1 MPTPTPTP
9 TGPLV
14 LVTGG
19 TGFLALWV
27 ITQLLRQGYRV
38 RTTVRSLSKSAH
50 ITSCLHEAGIP
61 SEQIATLEIVPADLL
76 ADAGWPA
83 AVAGATYIQHVASP
97 FPAHAPSD
105 ENELITP
112 AREGTLR
119 VLRAARDARAV
130 KRVVLTS
137 SFAAVGYGHAFEYEG
152 ADSERGFT
160 EEDWTDLQGPREVL
174 AYPKSKTVA
183 ERAAWEFMDDTT
195 KESSAADKQK
205 QKQKQPFDLVTVCPV
220 SILGPALG
228 KEDGTSF
235 RTLLELLTGNAPGIP
250 KLHWGIVDVR
260 DCAKMHLLAM
270 TTPAAA
276 GERFLC
282 IGEGALWME
291 DIAKVLRRDLGEK
304 ARKVPTR
311 VLPNVLVRLVALVW
325 PVVKSVLP
333 ELGHEK
339 KISNAKAR
347 NILGWEWEYSSEQ
360 AVVAG
365 AESLFKFG
373 ILQG

>member
-1 MPTPTPTP
+1 MSTQ
-9 TGPLV
+9 PLV

-27 ITQLLRQGYRV
+27 ITHLLREGYRV
-38 RTTVRSLSKSAH
+38 RTTVRSLSKASH
-50 ITSCLHEAGIP
+50 IHSCLGEAGIP
-61 SEQIATLEIVPADLL
+61 PDQIATLEIVPADLL
-76 ADAGWPA
+76 SDAGWPA

-105 ENELITP
+105 ENELIVP

-119 VLRAARDARAV
+119 VLRAARDAGTV
-130 KRVVLTS
+130 KRVVVTS

-152 ADSERGFT
+152 ADSEKGFT
-160 EEDWTDLQGPREVL
+160 EEDWTDLNGPRAVP
-174 AYPKSKTVA
+174 AYNKSKTVA
-183 ERAAWEFMDDTT
+183 ERAAWEFMEER
-195 KESSAADKQK
+195 KGKKLS
-205 QKQKQPFDLVTVCPV
+205 FDLVTVLPV
-220 SILGPALG
+220 AIQGPALG
-228 KEDGTSF
+228 KEDGTSM

-270 TTPAAA
+270 TTPAAG

-291 DIAKVLRRDLGEK
+291 DIAKVLRRNLGDR
-304 ARKVPTR
+304 ASKVPTR
-311 VLPNVLVRLVALVW
+311 VLPNLLVRIVALVW

-333 ELGHEK
+333 ELSHEK
-339 KISNAKAR
+339 KVSNAKAR
-347 NILGWEWEYSSEQ
+347 SILGWEWEYSSEQ
-360 AVVAG
+360 AVVAA

-373 ILQG
+373 VL